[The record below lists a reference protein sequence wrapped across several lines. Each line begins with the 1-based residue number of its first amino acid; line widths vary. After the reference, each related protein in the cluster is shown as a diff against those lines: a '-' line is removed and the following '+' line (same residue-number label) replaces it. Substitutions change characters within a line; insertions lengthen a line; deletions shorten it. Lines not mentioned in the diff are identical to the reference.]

1 MEHVPRFS
9 ILIPTTGRVDLI
21 RMALKSIR
29 ALDFHDFELIVADS
43 GKSEEIRREI
53 ELFNSPSMR
62 YVIPPD
68 QGPLSPWDHAAREA
82 KGEYVLWLDD
92 DNYLLPFAL
101 SFFDE
106 AIKQH
111 NADIV
116 SASHLYFYDH
126 EHPRRHMRG
135 AIGVVPFTGKGYE
148 VDLRK
153 ALQSLYSFGRKGPG
167 TDLPRFH
174 FSATVISR
182 RVIDDAF
189 ARVGH
194 VLFPDMPNI
203 HSLQPIL
210 FAHAKTCY
218 AIDYPVV
225 LVGRLGVSMSQAW
238 STAAR
243 KRFAQRPFVPRLSP
257 VSAYTRINGILE
269 NFLRVKEA
277 IPELLED
284 IPVDY
289 ARFADLHMR
298 ELLYLDTE
306 PSRIKKNWQEFFSF
320 LQTLDAETQQRLRP
334 QAIKCASAAPLLYIA
349 RRTRL
354 HHLWRTALAATEGTK
369 GRSLPVADKFRGKGE
384 FVIKLDDRL
393 GVRSVAHLGDVIR
406 GVMQKEL
413 GRDIMDW
420 KLAEI

>member
-1 MEHVPRFS
+1 MDAIPRFS
-9 ILIPTTGRVDLI
+9 ILIPTTGRADLI

-29 ALDFHDFELIVADS
+29 ALDFNDFELIVADS

-53 ELFNSPSMR
+53 ESFNNARMR

-68 QGPLSPWDHAAREA
+68 HGPLSPWDHAAREA

-101 SFFDE
+101 SLFDK
-106 AIKQH
+106 AITQSR
-111 NADIV
+111 ADIV
-116 SASHLYFYDH
+116 TATHFYFYDH
-126 EHPRRHMRG
+126 RHPRRHMRG
-135 AIGVVPFTGKGYE
+135 AVGIVPFTGKGYD
-148 VDLRK
+148 VNLRH
-153 ALQSLYSFGRKGPG
+153 ALQSFYSFGRKGPG
-167 TDLPRFH
+167 TELPRFH

-182 RVIDDAF
+182 KVIEDAF
-189 ARVGH
+189 TRLGH

-210 FAHAKTCY
+210 FAHAKSCY
-218 AIDYPVV
+218 AVDYPVV
-225 LVGRLGVSMSQAW
+225 LVGRLGVSMSQGW

-243 KRFAQRPFVPRLSP
+243 KRFARTPFIPRLSP

-277 IPELLED
+277 LHDLLED

-289 ARFADLHMR
+289 ARFAEMHMR

-306 PSRIKKNWQEFFSF
+306 PSRMRKNWNEFFLF
-320 LQTLDAETQQRLRP
+320 LRTLNAGTQRRLRP
-334 QAIKCASAAPLLYIA
+334 QAMRYASAAPLLYIA

-354 HHLWRTALAATEGTK
+354 HHLWRAARAAAEGMQRRDIPAAEKFK
-369 GRSLPVADKFRGKGE
+369 GKSE
-384 FVIKLDDRL
+384 FVIKLDQES
-393 GVRSVAHLGDVIR
+393 GVRSVAHLGGVIR
-406 GVMQKEL
+406 DIIQKEL

-420 KLAEI
+420 ETAEI